1 MKCIGYNTNCSGAVT
16 KSNQMDSST
25 VHMVTDLH
33 VHVLCKVTVTKSY
46 RTVANIVKKRPI
58 VIHS

>member
-33 VHVLCKVTVTKSY
+33 VLCKVTVTKSY